1 MERKSLKGIGPI
13 AVLAIACMLA
23 LNPAARAARIK
34 DITDIEGIRSNQLY
48 GFGLVVGLAGTGGGG
63 DFTSDLASNMLA
75 KMRVGRGLSELDA
88 SNIAAVIVMA
98 ELPPFAAKGTTID
111 VIVNS
116 FDESQSLR
124 GGVLLLTPLVGADGE
139 VYGVAQGPVTVGGFA
154 FGGEAAA
161 AQQGHPTVG
170 RIPNGAIVEKEVGT
184 TFLDGRAIALCLHQ
198 PDFVTARRI
207 ASAVES
213 NTDATTEIVSA
224 GKIKVVLDHPLAPNE
239 LMRQISEIQSLEV
252 DPDSRAVVVINERTG
267 TVVAGQNVTISTV
280 AVSHGNLTVITEE
293 VAQVVQPPPLSEGTT
308 VVVPRTGMRII
319 ESPLKEGGLTVLNKG
334 TTVSEV
340 AGALNMLGASPRDII
355 SIFMA
360 MKEAGALHAELKVM

>member
-154 FGGEAAA
+154 FGGEAAFA
-161 AQQGHPTVG
+161 ERACECGNKRPEG
-170 RIPNGAIVEKEVGT
+170 KEGERGGAPEKEREE
-184 TFLDGRAIALCLHQ
+184 DI
-198 PDFVTARRI
+198 
-207 ASAVES
+207 
-213 NTDATTEIVSA
+213 
-224 GKIKVVLDHPLAPNE
+224 DH
-239 LMRQISEIQSLEV
+239 
-252 DPDSRAVVVINERTG
+252 
-267 TVVAGQNVTISTV
+267 
-280 AVSHGNLTVITEE
+280 
-293 VAQVVQPPPLSEGTT
+293 
-308 VVVPRTGMRII
+308 
-319 ESPLKEGGLTVLNKG
+319 
-334 TTVSEV
+334 
-340 AGALNMLGASPRDII
+340 
-355 SIFMA
+355 
-360 MKEAGALHAELKVM
+360 